1 MTPADYLLHH
11 QNALVAYLQRL
22 VRIRTVNPPGENY
35 GEISTLLAET
45 LRELG
50 LQVRRIAIPRA
61 LQKKT
66 QPDQLEYPRYNVIAF
81 WDAGAK
87 KTVHFNAHYDVV
99 PVSGSWRH
107 DDPFNPAVENGWVY
121 GRGSADMKG
130 AITSII
136 FALKAL
142 RATGA
147 HPRCN
152 VEVSFTADEETDSVL
167 GANWVVDHGRLR
179 ADYAV
184 VGEGGEGTGV
194 CCGHNG
200 VVWLN
205 VQVQGK
211 AAHGSTPQ
219 RGINA
224 LEKMSALVLAL
235 EGYKKILARRKFRT
249 PEGKLMTPTLN
260 LGGVFS
266 AGEGGKVNTVPAFA
280 SFTIDRRVLPT
291 ENLRTAEAELRVFL
305 KKAAAGI
312 PACRIKVEAIS
323 NNYSCYSA
331 PTSPFFKAMQQ
342 SVTRTRRQP
351 TKAMVSTGFNDM
363 HFFAQHLKIP
373 TIGYGPSGHDYH
385 AVDERARVK
394 DLVQSAQIYADLL
407 TTFAG

>member
-1 MTPADYLLHH
+1 MTTADFLQSH
-11 QNALVAYLQRL
+11 QSALVAYLQRL
-22 VRIRTVNPPGENY
+22 IRLRTVNPPGENY
-35 GEISTLLAET
+35 GEITALLAET

-50 LQVRRIAIPRA
+50 LQVRRVAIPRA
-61 LQKKT
+61 LQKQT
-66 QPDQLEYPRYNVIAF
+66 QPEQLDHPRYNVIAF

-99 PVSGSWRH
+99 PFSGRWRH
-107 DDPFNPAVENGWVY
+107 GDAFNPAMEKGWVY

-130 AITSII
+130 AITSIL

-142 RATGA
+142 RATGTR
-147 HPRCN
+147 PCCN

-184 VGEGGEGTGV
+184 VGEGGEGDGV

-205 VQVQGK
+205 VQVLGK
-211 AAHGSTPQ
+211 AAHGSTPEK
-219 RGINA
+219 GINA

-235 EGYKKILARRKFRT
+235 DGYKKILARRKFRT
-249 PEGKLMTPTLN
+249 PEGKIMTPTLN
-260 LGGVFS
+260 LGGVFTS
-266 AGEGGKVNTVPAFA
+266 GEGGKVNTVPALA
-280 SFTIDRRVLPT
+280 TFTIDRRVLPV
-291 ENLRTAEAELRVFL
+291 ENLHSAEQELRTFL
-305 KKAAAGI
+305 RKAAAKI
-312 PACRIKVEAIS
+312 PACRIKVEKIS
-323 NNYSCYSA
+323 DNFSCYSA
-331 PTSPFFKAMQQ
+331 PTTPFFRAVQQ
-342 SVTRTRRQP
+342 SVTRIRRRP
-351 TKAMVSTGFNDM
+351 ARAMVSTGFNDM

-373 TIGYGPSGHDYH
+373 TIGYGPSGLDYH

-407 TTFAG
+407 TTFTG